1 MFKITNKFIEFQNTF
16 FSGDNLIEKINFLK
30 LANKSEISI
39 KHRKISF
46 PEYLFEFFQR
56 FRQLNDSYYE
66 L

>member
-39 KHRKISF
+39 KHIKISSL
-46 PEYLFEFFQR
+46 EYLF
-56 FRQLNDSYYE
+56 NASVN
-66 L
+66 